1 MLSAQKWNKNE
12 ILFKSSEKVLWL
24 PWYSDWSLS
33 NSFPKPYSSVCVSIF
48 YSWSLSWV
56 WFKGLYFTN
65 YWWNIT
71 SYNHWYNPYRWI
83 GEKSYQIFEYLAFH
97 WRIHN
102 FGTYVFIKGQIKSE
116 WIYEI
121 INFQKMNWKI
131 WKISALRVFI
141 VDRAEI
147 LQIFLFTFWKIEDF
161 INNKSCRISTTPNTT
176 KKKNVW
182 FQTYTAI

>member
-48 YSWSLSWV
+48 YSWSFSWV

-71 SYNHWYNPYRWI
+71 SYNHWYNPCGWI
-83 GEKSYQIFEYLAFH
+83 GEKSYQVFEYLAFH

-102 FGTYVFIKGQIKSE
+102 FGTYQPKMLALKF
-116 WIYEI
+116 
-121 INFQKMNWKI
+121 FQNSSRILKM
-131 WKISALRVFI
+131 SAPLTKFRT
-141 VDRAEI
+141 EN
-147 LQIFLFTFWKIEDF
+147 LM
-161 INNKSCRISTTPNTT
+161 NT
-176 KKKNVW
+176 K
-182 FQTYTAI
+182 